1 MHFKDEIMKKG
12 VYLIGL
18 LLLLLLLNGCNERR
32 VRPNTSPKPA
42 PSPFYRHLE
51 DGERAEAQ
59 KDLAQALDHYKQAL
73 IAAPQ
78 DSEHQV
84 KAHKRVKRV
93 ERKINLAI
101 KRCQAYK
108 SLLKQGKHAQAQKM
122 LARVRQIWPYYKG
135 CQAAPTQPPRA
146 FETPDVGSYQ
156 IIDERPLIH
165 KIRAGDI
172 ISKLCQKY
180 YGRTEN
186 YKLVHII
193 MHYNQINSKNLHAG
207 QKIKF
212 PTIRLNGKTYRPNG
226 ASPPRPE
233 PVITLAPRPQPTPP
247 SAPTIAPEPTPE
259 HKNYY
264 NQATA
269 LFRAGRYADAVA
281 MLDKVPRNSPHKRE
295 ALIISGQCHFR
306 IAQMAKQQK
315 QFRQAKE
322 SYSQAWLLCQR
333 LQGVDW
339 PYPCDQLDGLI
350 SECQAELKTEAM
362 QEYFEK
368 GQQLLKANRLDPAIE
383 AFEKVLELDPLN
395 KDALEYL
402 YLLHF
407 KKAARLRQRKAYRR
421 ALEEFM
427 TAWEYN
433 QNCAECQKSINR
445 IKGVLYGKAKA
456 LEKKLLEPNTPIIPI
471 LEEQI
476 QYYGIINQLDP
487 SYEDVAERLEKARV
501 RKQYLEDRTLQP
513 TQ

>member
-1 MHFKDEIMKKG
+1 MHFKEEIMKKG

-18 LLLLLLLNGCNERR
+18 ILLLLLVSGCNERR
-32 VRPNTSPKPA
+32 VRPNPKLA
-42 PSPFYRHLE
+42 PSPFYQHLE
-51 DGERAEAQ
+51 DGKQAEAQ
-59 KDLAQALDHYKQAL
+59 KDLAKALQHYKQAL

-78 DSEHQV
+78 ESEYQV
-84 KAHKRVKRV
+84 EAHKNVKRV

-101 KRCQAYK
+101 KRCDAYK
-108 SLLKQGKHAQAQKM
+108 RLLAQGEHAQAQKM
-122 LARVRQIWPYYKG
+122 LAQVRQIWPSYKG
-135 CQAAPTQPPRA
+135 CQPTPTQPPRS
-146 FETPDVGSYQ
+146 FKSPNVGSYH
-156 IIDERPLIH
+156 ILDGNPLIH

-193 MHYNQINSKNLHAG
+193 THYNQINSQSLRAG

-212 PTIRLNGKTYRPNG
+212 PTIQLNGKTYRPKG
-226 ASPPRPE
+226 APPPRPE
-233 PVITLAPRPQPTPP
+233 PMITLAPTPRPTPP
-247 SAPTIAPEPTPE
+247 PAPTIVPEPTPE
-259 HKNYY
+259 PMNYY

-269 LFRAGRYADAVA
+269 LFRAGRYADAAA
-281 MLDKVPRNSPHKRE
+281 MLANVPQNSPHKRD
-295 ALIISGQCHFR
+295 ALILLGQCHFR
-306 IAQMAKQQK
+306 IAQMAKQQQ
-315 QFRQAKE
+315 QFQQAKE
-322 SYSQAWLLCQR
+322 SYLQARLLCQR
-333 LQGVDW
+333 LQGVDL
-339 PYPCDQLDGLI
+339 PYPCDQLEALI
-350 SECQAELKTEAM
+350 SECQAEMKTKTM
-362 QEYFEK
+362 QAFFKK
-368 GQQLLKANRLDPAIE
+368 GQQHLKANRLDPAIK

-407 KKAARLRQRKAYRR
+407 KKAVRLRRNRSYRQ

-433 QNCAECQKSINR
+433 QNCEECQKSINR
-445 IKGVLYGKAKA
+445 IKGVLYSKAKA

-501 RKQYLEDRTLQP
+501 RKKYIEERSLQP
-513 TQ
+513 TE